1 MHPGEKN
8 ILIHMINN
16 RKRLNELILQFEL
29 LEGKSKR

>member
-8 ILIHMINN
+8 ILIHKINN
-16 RKRLNELILQFEL
+16 RERSNELILQFEL